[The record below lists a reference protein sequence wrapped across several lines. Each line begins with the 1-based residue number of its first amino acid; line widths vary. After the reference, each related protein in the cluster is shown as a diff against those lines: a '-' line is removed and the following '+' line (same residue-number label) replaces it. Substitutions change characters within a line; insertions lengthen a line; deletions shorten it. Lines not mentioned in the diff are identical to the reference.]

1 MSGFSGINQFGSLTT
16 QSGQR
21 LTFKDFDKDGDG
33 KITQEEYDTVMNE
46 MKLDSVELSS
56 VDKNSDKEISEDE
69 FAQWEQKIQMQDKVN
84 ALAGTINKDF
94 AGKSEYISQVTA
106 ELKDCIGE
114 FANDYQGDISKMAQ
128 HFTESNYLQAQYQY
142 IKTKILR
149 NTPDTIK
156 SNVLDEIYT
165 DLTAPTVDSREESGE
180 SMPADTAKRI
190 AKELEAEAD
199 KFIKA
204 YKGENLQTDLKAH
217 LEEYM
222 NKSDAEKLKDAADAF
237 NTGAN
242 SFGAMIDNGADLKQL
257 KEYAKEFLLAA
268 LDKGVTVKL
277 GGTTIKTEAAI
288 TTALK
293 KFSDGDEL
301 KAAME
306 EVIAGLNTET
316 LKNTLI
322 KEEEIKAQEAADKAF
337 TDIKGD
343 AYKVDP
349 SLIDYSSID
358 GYFNN
363 GEIYERGKGWGGS
376 RDKAYA
382 KGQEVLNNSNLK
394 SQMKAQIESMLEA
407 KGIPFEKIE
416 TVFENIYNQSV
427 ADTLNAEGMITGRGA
442 RGLSKKGKAYINI
455 KNMVDSFV
463 NTFNTN
469 IAKAIDEMN
478 ASDKDMDTIDLDYTQ
493 AGKDENGNP
502 ITQDG
507 VDISTLYASGKT
519 LTTKKKGEDYYVS
532 LAEKM
537 IDNMKSQLLK
547 KAKAMCDANG
557 VTFDNKVFDTM
568 FNNAKSIAIN
578 KGVTGVNA
586 EGASVSF
593 GGIAAGTG
601 AGVAGGVAHAA
612 ITVAAAKAGGLA
624 GSFGGPAGIA
634 IGAGIGAI
642 VGGIASL
649 FGSGN
654 HSSCTLDTKTL
665 LDTLTNEF
673 KTNYTAWVEAEA
685 AEAKNKK

>member
-56 VDKNSDKEISEDE
+56 VDKNGDKEISEDE
-69 FAQWEQKIQMQDKVN
+69 FAQWEQKTQMQTAVN
-84 ALAGTINKDF
+84 DMTGTISKDF
-94 AGKSEYISQVTA
+94 AGKTQYLAEVTTALKEYI
-106 ELKDCIGE
+106 EE
-114 FANDYQGDISKMAQ
+114 FAASYTGDISGMAEA
-128 HFTESNYLQAQYQY
+128 FKAALPAKYEEIKSNAVS
-142 IKTKILR
+142 
-149 NTPDTIK
+149 NDPDTVK

-204 YKGENLQTDLKAH
+204 YKGDNLQTDLKAH

-306 EVIAGLNTET
+306 EVIAELNTET

-343 AYKVDP
+343 AYKVDA

-382 KGQEVLNNSNLK
+382 KGQEVLNYSNLK

>member
-56 VDKNSDKEISEDE
+56 VDKNGDKEISEDE
-69 FAQWEQKIQMQDKVN
+69 FTQWEQKTQMQTAVN
-84 ALAGTINKDF
+84 DMAGTISKDF
-94 AGKSEYISQVTA
+94 AGKTQYLAEVTTALKEYI
-106 ELKDCIGE
+106 EE
-114 FANDYQGDISKMAQ
+114 FAASYTGDISGMAEA
-128 HFTESNYLQAQYQY
+128 FKAALPAKYEEIKSNAVS
-142 IKTKILR
+142 
-149 NTPDTIK
+149 NDPDTVK

-204 YKGENLQTDLKAH
+204 YKGDNLQTDLKAH

>member
-56 VDKNSDKEISEDE
+56 VDKNGDKEISEDE
-69 FAQWEQKIQMQDKVN
+69 FAQWEQKTQMQTAVN
-84 ALAGTINKDF
+84 DMAGTISKDF
-94 AGKSEYISQVTA
+94 AGKTQYLAEVTTALKEYI
-106 ELKDCIGE
+106 EE
-114 FANDYQGDISKMAQ
+114 FAASYTGDISGMAEA
-128 HFTESNYLQAQYQY
+128 FKAALPAKYEEIKSNAVS
-142 IKTKILR
+142 
-149 NTPDTIK
+149 NDPDTVK

-165 DLTAPTVDSREESGE
+165 DLTATKGEGRTEAGE
-180 SMPADTAKRI
+180 SMPAATAKRI

-204 YKGENLQTDLKAH
+204 YKGDNLQTDLKAH

-322 KEEEIKAQEAADKAF
+322 KEEEIKVQEAADKAF

-343 AYKVDP
+343 AYKVDA
-349 SLIDYSSID
+349 SLIDYSGIS
-358 GYFNN
+358 GYYENTQ
-363 GEIYERGKGWGGS
+363 IHERGKGWGGS

-382 KGQEVLNNSNLK
+382 KGEELLTNESLK
-394 SQMKAQIESMLEA
+394 SQMKAQLQSMLEE
-407 KGIPFEKIE
+407 KGISFDKIANI
-416 TVFENIYNQSV
+416 FENVYTQSV

-673 KTNYTAWVEAEA
+673 KTNYTAWVETEA

>member
-56 VDKNSDKEISEDE
+56 VDKNADKEISEDE
-69 FAQWEQKIQMQDKVN
+69 FAQWEQKTQMQTAVN
-84 ALAGTINKDF
+84 DMAGTISKDF
-94 AGKSEYISQVTA
+94 AGKTQYLAEVTTALKEYI
-106 ELKDCIGE
+106 EE
-114 FANDYQGDISKMAQ
+114 FAASYTGDISGMAEA
-128 HFTESNYLQAQYQY
+128 FKAALPAKYAEIKSNAVS
-142 IKTKILR
+142 
-149 NTPDTIK
+149 NDPDTVK

-165 DLTAPTVDSREESGE
+165 DLTATKGEGRTEAGE
-180 SMPADTAKRI
+180 SMPAATAKRI

-204 YKGENLQTDLKAH
+204 YKGDNLQTDLKAH

>member
-56 VDKNSDKEISEDE
+56 VDKNGDKEISEDE
-69 FAQWEQKIQMQDKVN
+69 FTQWEQKTQMQTAVN
-84 ALAGTINKDF
+84 DMAGTISKDF
-94 AGKSEYISQVTA
+94 AGKTQYLAEVTTALKEYI
-106 ELKDCIGE
+106 EE
-114 FANDYQGDISKMAQ
+114 FAASYTGDISGMAEA
-128 HFTESNYLQAQYQY
+128 FKAALPAKYEEIKSNAVS
-142 IKTKILR
+142 
-149 NTPDTIK
+149 NDPDTVK

-165 DLTAPTVDSREESGE
+165 DLTATKGEGRTEAGE
-180 SMPADTAKRI
+180 SMPAATAKRI

-199 KFIKA
+199 KFIKG
-204 YKGENLQTDLKAH
+204 YNGENLQTDLKAH

-685 AEAKNKK
+685 ADAKNKK

>member
-56 VDKNSDKEISEDE
+56 VDKNGDKEISEDE
-69 FAQWEQKIQMQDKVN
+69 FAQWEQKTQMQTAVN
-84 ALAGTINKDF
+84 DMAGTISKDF
-94 AGKSEYISQVTA
+94 AGKTQYLAEVTTALKEYI
-106 ELKDCIGE
+106 EE
-114 FANDYQGDISKMAQ
+114 FAASYTGDISGMAEA
-128 HFTESNYLQAQYQY
+128 FKAALPAKYEEIKSNAVS
-142 IKTKILR
+142 
-149 NTPDTIK
+149 NDPDTVK

-204 YKGENLQTDLKAH
+204 YKGDNLQTDLKAH

-343 AYKVDP
+343 AYKVDA

-382 KGQEVLNNSNLK
+382 KGQEVLNYSNLK

-442 RGLSKKGKAYINI
+442 RGFSSKGHAYLNT
-455 KNMVDSFV
+455 KDCVDAFI

-478 ASDKDMDTIDLDYTQ
+478 GSNKDMDLWDIDYTQ
-493 AGKDENGNP
+493 AVTDENGN
-502 ITQDG
+502 IDQKMLDAIQDG
-507 VDISTLYASGKT
+507 DTVTRIGRKE
-519 LTTKKKGEDYYVS
+519 ED
-532 LAEKM
+532 AEKM
-537 IDNMKSQLLK
+537 IDRLQSTMLM

-557 VTFDNKVFDTM
+557 VEFDLTVFNTM
-568 FNNAKSIAIN
+568 FNNAKSSA
-578 KGVTGVNA
+578 
-586 EGASVSF
+586 
-593 GGIAAGTG
+593 
-601 AGVAGGVAHAA
+601 VAGSIETKKALFLS
-612 ITVAAAKAGGLA
+612 ITTINPQNL
-624 GSFGGPAGIA
+624 I
-634 IGAGIGAI
+634 
-642 VGGIASL
+642 
-649 FGSGN
+649 
-654 HSSCTLDTKTL
+654 KTF
-665 LDTLTNEF
+665 TTNF
-673 KTNYTAWVEAEA
+673 KDSYTVWVNAEA

>member
-56 VDKNSDKEISEDE
+56 VDKNGDKEISEDE
-69 FAQWEQKIQMQDKVN
+69 FAQWEQKTQMQTAVN
-84 ALAGTINKDF
+84 DMAGTISKDF
-94 AGKSEYISQVTA
+94 AGKTQYLAEVTTALKEYI
-106 ELKDCIGE
+106 EE
-114 FANDYQGDISKMAQ
+114 FAASYTGDISGMAEA
-128 HFTESNYLQAQYQY
+128 FKAALPAKYEEIKSNAVS
-142 IKTKILR
+142 
-149 NTPDTIK
+149 NDPDTVK

-180 SMPADTAKRI
+180 SMPAATAKRI

-204 YKGENLQTDLKAH
+204 YKGDNLQTDLKAH

-442 RGLSKKGKAYINI
+442 RGFSSKGHAYLNT
-455 KNMVDSFV
+455 KDCVDAFI

-478 ASDKDMDTIDLDYTQ
+478 GSNKDMDLWDIDYTQ
-493 AGKDENGNP
+493 AVTDENGN
-502 ITQDG
+502 IDQKMLDAIQDG
-507 VDISTLYASGKT
+507 DTVTRIGRKE
-519 LTTKKKGEDYYVS
+519 ED
-532 LAEKM
+532 AEKM
-537 IDNMKSQLLK
+537 IDRLQSTMLM

-557 VTFDNKVFDTM
+557 VEFDLTVFNTM
-568 FNNAKSIAIN
+568 FNNAKSSA
-578 KGVTGVNA
+578 
-586 EGASVSF
+586 
-593 GGIAAGTG
+593 
-601 AGVAGGVAHAA
+601 VAGSIETKKALFLS
-612 ITVAAAKAGGLA
+612 ITTINPQNL
-624 GSFGGPAGIA
+624 I
-634 IGAGIGAI
+634 
-642 VGGIASL
+642 
-649 FGSGN
+649 
-654 HSSCTLDTKTL
+654 KTF
-665 LDTLTNEF
+665 TTNF
-673 KTNYTAWVEAEA
+673 KDSYTVWVNAEA

>member
-56 VDKNSDKEISEDE
+56 VDKNGDKEISEDE
-69 FAQWEQKIQMQDKVN
+69 FAQWEQKTQMQTAVN
-84 ALAGTINKDF
+84 DMAGTISKDF
-94 AGKSEYISQVTA
+94 AGKTQYLAEVTTALKEYI
-106 ELKDCIGE
+106 EE
-114 FANDYQGDISKMAQ
+114 FAASYTGDISGMAEA
-128 HFTESNYLQAQYQY
+128 FKAALPAKYEEIKSNAVS
-142 IKTKILR
+142 
-149 NTPDTIK
+149 NDPDTVK

-180 SMPADTAKRI
+180 SMPAATAKRI

-199 KFIKA
+199 KFIKG
-204 YKGENLQTDLKAH
+204 YNGENLQTDLKAH

-222 NKSDAEKLKDAADAF
+222 NKSDAEKLKDAVDAF

-343 AYKVDP
+343 AYKVDA
-349 SLIDYSSID
+349 SLIDYSGIS
-358 GYFNN
+358 GYYENTQ
-363 GEIYERGKGWGGS
+363 IHERGKGWGGS

-442 RGLSKKGKAYINI
+442 RGFSSKGHAYLNT
-455 KNMVDSFV
+455 KDCVDAFI

-478 ASDKDMDTIDLDYTQ
+478 GSNKDMDLWDIDYTQ
-493 AGKDENGNP
+493 AVTDENGN
-502 ITQDG
+502 IDQKMLDAIQDG
-507 VDISTLYASGKT
+507 DTVTRIGRKE
-519 LTTKKKGEDYYVS
+519 ED
-532 LAEKM
+532 AEKM
-537 IDNMKSQLLK
+537 IDRLQSTMLM

-557 VTFDNKVFDTM
+557 VEFDLTVFNTM
-568 FNNAKSIAIN
+568 FNNAKSSAVASSIETKKALFLSITTIN
-578 KGVTGVNA
+578 PQNLIKTFTTNFKDSYTVWVN
-586 EGASVSF
+586 
-593 GGIAAGTG
+593 
-601 AGVAGGVAHAA
+601 
-612 ITVAAAKAGGLA
+612 
-624 GSFGGPAGIA
+624 
-634 IGAGIGAI
+634 
-642 VGGIASL
+642 
-649 FGSGN
+649 
-654 HSSCTLDTKTL
+654 
-665 LDTLTNEF
+665 
-673 KTNYTAWVEAEA
+673 AEA

>member
-56 VDKNSDKEISEDE
+56 VDKNGDKEISEDE
-69 FAQWEQKIQMQDKVN
+69 FAQWEQKTQMQTAVN
-84 ALAGTINKDF
+84 DMAGTISKDF
-94 AGKSEYISQVTA
+94 AGKTQYLAEVTTALKEYI
-106 ELKDCIGE
+106 EE
-114 FANDYQGDISKMAQ
+114 FAASYTGDISGMAEA
-128 HFTESNYLQAQYQY
+128 FKAALPAKYEEIKSNAVS
-142 IKTKILR
+142 
-149 NTPDTIK
+149 NDPDTVK

-165 DLTAPTVDSREESGE
+165 DLTATKGEGRTEAGE
-180 SMPADTAKRI
+180 SMPAATAKRI

-204 YKGENLQTDLKAH
+204 YKGDNLQTDLKAH

-322 KEEEIKAQEAADKAF
+322 KEEEIKVQEAADKAF

-343 AYKVDP
+343 AYKVDA
-349 SLIDYSSID
+349 SLIDYSGIS
-358 GYFNN
+358 GYYENTQ
-363 GEIYERGKGWGGS
+363 IHERGKGWGGS

-382 KGQEVLNNSNLK
+382 KGEELLTNESLK
-394 SQMKAQIESMLEA
+394 SQMKAQLQSMLEE
-407 KGIPFEKIE
+407 KGISFDKIANI
-416 TVFENIYNQSV
+416 FENVYTQSV

-442 RGLSKKGKAYINI
+442 RGFSSKGHAYLNT
-455 KNMVDSFV
+455 KDCVDAFI

-478 ASDKDMDTIDLDYTQ
+478 GSNKDMDLWDIDYTQ
-493 AGKDENGNP
+493 AVTDENGN
-502 ITQDG
+502 IDQKMLDAIQDG
-507 VDISTLYASGKT
+507 DTVTRIGRKE
-519 LTTKKKGEDYYVS
+519 ED
-532 LAEKM
+532 AEKM
-537 IDNMKSQLLK
+537 IDRLQSTMLM

-557 VTFDNKVFDTM
+557 VEFDLTVFNTM
-568 FNNAKSIAIN
+568 FNNAKSSA
-578 KGVTGVNA
+578 
-586 EGASVSF
+586 
-593 GGIAAGTG
+593 
-601 AGVAGGVAHAA
+601 VAGSIETKKALFLS
-612 ITVAAAKAGGLA
+612 ITTINPQNL
-624 GSFGGPAGIA
+624 I
-634 IGAGIGAI
+634 
-642 VGGIASL
+642 
-649 FGSGN
+649 
-654 HSSCTLDTKTL
+654 KTF
-665 LDTLTNEF
+665 TTNF
-673 KTNYTAWVEAEA
+673 KDSYTVWVNAEA

>member
-56 VDKNSDKEISEDE
+56 VDKNGDKEISEDE
-69 FAQWEQKIQMQDKVN
+69 FAQWEQKTQMQTAVN
-84 ALAGTINKDF
+84 DMAGTISKDF
-94 AGKSEYISQVTA
+94 AGKTQYLAEVTTALKEYI
-106 ELKDCIGE
+106 EE
-114 FANDYQGDISKMAQ
+114 FAASYTGDISGMAEA
-128 HFTESNYLQAQYQY
+128 FKAALPAKYEEIKSNAVS
-142 IKTKILR
+142 
-149 NTPDTIK
+149 NDPDTVK

-165 DLTAPTVDSREESGE
+165 DLTATKGEGRTEAGE
-180 SMPADTAKRI
+180 SMPAATAKRI

-199 KFIKA
+199 KFIKG
-204 YKGENLQTDLKAH
+204 YNGENLQTDLKAH

-343 AYKVDP
+343 AYKVDA

-427 ADTLNAEGMITGRGA
+427 ADTLNAKGMITGRGA

-673 KTNYTAWVEAEA
+673 KTNYTAWVETEA

>member
-56 VDKNSDKEISEDE
+56 VDKNGDKEISEDE
-69 FAQWEQKIQMQDKVN
+69 FAQWEQKTQMQTAVN
-84 ALAGTINKDF
+84 DMAGTISKDF
-94 AGKSEYISQVTA
+94 AGKTQYLAEVTTALKEYI
-106 ELKDCIGE
+106 EE
-114 FANDYQGDISKMAQ
+114 FAASYTGDISGMAEA
-128 HFTESNYLQAQYQY
+128 FKAALPAKYEEIKSNAVS
-142 IKTKILR
+142 
-149 NTPDTIK
+149 NDPDTVK

-204 YKGENLQTDLKAH
+204 YKGDNLQTDLKAH

-277 GGTTIKTEAAI
+277 GGTAIKTEAAI

-343 AYKVDP
+343 AYKVDA
-349 SLIDYSSID
+349 SLIDYSGIS
-358 GYFNN
+358 GYYENTQ
-363 GEIYERGKGWGGS
+363 IHERGKGWGGS
-376 RDKAYA
+376 RNKAYA
-382 KGQEVLNNSNLK
+382 KGEELLNNESLK
-394 SQMKAQIESMLEA
+394 SQMKAQLQSMLEE
-407 KGIPFEKIE
+407 KGISFNKIANI
-416 TVFENIYNQSV
+416 FENVYTQSV

-442 RGLSKKGKAYINI
+442 RGLSSKGHAYLNT
-455 KNMVDSFV
+455 KDCVDAFI

-469 IAKAIDEMN
+469 IVKTIDEMN
-478 ASDKDMDTIDLDYTQ
+478 GSNKDMDLWDIDYTQ
-493 AGKDENGNP
+493 AVTDENGNVDQEMLNA
-502 ITQDG
+502 IQDG
-507 VDISTLYASGKT
+507 DTVTKIGRKDSGK
-519 LTTKKKGEDYYVS
+519 EA
-532 LAEKM
+532 AEKM
-537 IDNMKSQLLK
+537 IYRLHSTMLM

-557 VTFDNKVFDTM
+557 VEFDLTVFNTM
-568 FNNAKSIAIN
+568 FNNAKSSAVAGSIETKNVFISYMQLVPETTIN
-578 KGVTGVNA
+578 PQDLIKTFTTNFKDSYTVWVNA
-586 EGASVSF
+586 E
-593 GGIAAGTG
+593 AA
-601 AGVAGGVAHAA
+601 
-612 ITVAAAKAGGLA
+612 
-624 GSFGGPAGIA
+624 
-634 IGAGIGAI
+634 
-642 VGGIASL
+642 
-649 FGSGN
+649 
-654 HSSCTLDTKTL
+654 D
-665 LDTLTNEF
+665 
-673 KTNYTAWVEAEA
+673 
-685 AEAKNKK
+685 AKNKK

>member
-56 VDKNSDKEISEDE
+56 VDKNGDKEISEDE
-69 FAQWEQKIQMQDKVN
+69 FAQWEQKTQMQTAVN
-84 ALAGTINKDF
+84 DMAGTISKDF
-94 AGKSEYISQVTA
+94 AGKTQYLAEVTTALKEYI
-106 ELKDCIGE
+106 EE
-114 FANDYQGDISKMAQ
+114 FAASYTGDISGMAEA
-128 HFTESNYLQAQYQY
+128 FKAALPAKYEEIKSNAVS
-142 IKTKILR
+142 
-149 NTPDTIK
+149 NDPDTVK

-180 SMPADTAKRI
+180 SMPAATAKRI

-199 KFIKA
+199 KFIKG
-204 YKGENLQTDLKAH
+204 YNGENLQTDLKAH

-222 NKSDAEKLKDAADAF
+222 NKSDAEKLKDAVDAF

-343 AYKVDP
+343 AYKVDA
-349 SLIDYSSID
+349 SLIDYSGIS
-358 GYFNN
+358 GYYENTQ
-363 GEIYERGKGWGGS
+363 IHERGKGWGGS

-478 ASDKDMDTIDLDYTQ
+478 GSNKDMDLWDIDYTQ
-493 AGKDENGNP
+493 AVTDENGN
-502 ITQDG
+502 IDQKMLDAIQDG
-507 VDISTLYASGKT
+507 DTVTRIGRKE
-519 LTTKKKGEDYYVS
+519 ED
-532 LAEKM
+532 AEKM
-537 IDNMKSQLLK
+537 IDRLQSTMLM

-557 VTFDNKVFDTM
+557 VEFDLTVFNTM
-568 FNNAKSIAIN
+568 FNNAKSSAVASSIETKKALFLSITTIN
-578 KGVTGVNA
+578 PQNLIKTFTTNFKDSYTVWVN
-586 EGASVSF
+586 
-593 GGIAAGTG
+593 
-601 AGVAGGVAHAA
+601 
-612 ITVAAAKAGGLA
+612 
-624 GSFGGPAGIA
+624 
-634 IGAGIGAI
+634 
-642 VGGIASL
+642 
-649 FGSGN
+649 
-654 HSSCTLDTKTL
+654 
-665 LDTLTNEF
+665 
-673 KTNYTAWVEAEA
+673 AEA

>member
-56 VDKNSDKEISEDE
+56 VDKNGDKEISEDE
-69 FAQWEQKIQMQDKVN
+69 FAQWEQKTQMQTAVN
-84 ALAGTINKDF
+84 DMAGTISKDF
-94 AGKSEYISQVTA
+94 AGKTQYLAEVTTALKEYI
-106 ELKDCIGE
+106 EE
-114 FANDYQGDISKMAQ
+114 FAASYTGDISGMAEA
-128 HFTESNYLQAQYQY
+128 FKAALPAKYEEIKSNAVS
-142 IKTKILR
+142 
-149 NTPDTIK
+149 NDPDTVK

-165 DLTAPTVDSREESGE
+165 DLTATKGEGRTEAGE
-180 SMPADTAKRI
+180 SMPAATAKRI

-199 KFIKA
+199 KFIKG
-204 YKGENLQTDLKAH
+204 YNGENLQTDLKAH

-306 EVIAGLNTET
+306 EVIAELNTET

-343 AYKVDP
+343 AYKVDA

-382 KGQEVLNNSNLK
+382 KGQEVLSSDTLK
-394 SQMKAQIESMLEA
+394 NQMKAQITSMLEA
-407 KGIPFEKIE
+407 KGISFDKIANI
-416 TVFENIYNQSV
+416 FENIYNQSIS
-427 ADTLNAEGMITGRGA
+427 DTLNADGMITGRGA

-469 IAKAIDEMN
+469 IAKAINEMN
-478 ASDKDMDTIDLDYTQ
+478 ASDKDMDLWDIDYTQ
-493 AGKDENGNP
+493 TVTDDDGNVDQELLEAM
-502 ITQDG
+502 QDG
-507 VDISTLYASGKT
+507 SSISGEYAFVYELK
-519 LTTKKKGEDYYVS
+519 
-532 LAEKM
+532 AEKM
-537 IDNMKSQLLK
+537 IDKLQSTMLM

-557 VTFDNKVFDTM
+557 IEFDLTVFNTM
-568 FNNAKSIAIN
+568 FNNAKSSA
-578 KGVTGVNA
+578 V
-586 EGASVSF
+586 ASSIETKDV
-593 GGIAAGTG
+593 
-601 AGVAGGVAHAA
+601 
-612 ITVAAAKAGGLA
+612 
-624 GSFGGPAGIA
+624 A
-634 IGAGIGAI
+634 IGFQMFTEATINPQNL
-642 VGGIASL
+642 V
-649 FGSGN
+649 
-654 HSSCTLDTKTL
+654 KTFM
-665 LDTLTNEF
+665 TNF
-673 KTNYTAWVEAEA
+673 KDSYTAWVNAET
-685 AEAKNKK
+685 K

>member
-56 VDKNSDKEISEDE
+56 VDKNGDKEISEDE
-69 FAQWEQKIQMQDKVN
+69 FAQWEQKTQMQTAVN
-84 ALAGTINKDF
+84 DMAGAISKDF
-94 AGKSEYISQVTA
+94 AGKTQYLAEVTTALKEYI
-106 ELKDCIGE
+106 EE
-114 FANDYQGDISKMAQ
+114 FAASYTGDISGMAEA
-128 HFTESNYLQAQYQY
+128 FKAALPAKYEEIKSNAVS
-142 IKTKILR
+142 
-149 NTPDTIK
+149 NDPDTVK

-165 DLTAPTVDSREESGE
+165 DLTATKGEGRTEAGE
-180 SMPADTAKRI
+180 SMPAATAKRI

-199 KFIKA
+199 KFIKG
-204 YKGENLQTDLKAH
+204 YNGENLQTDLKAH

>member
-56 VDKNSDKEISEDE
+56 VDKNGDKEISEDE
-69 FAQWEQKIQMQDKVN
+69 FAQWEQKTQMQTAVN
-84 ALAGTINKDF
+84 DMAGTISKDF
-94 AGKSEYISQVTA
+94 AGKTQYLAEVTTALKEYI
-106 ELKDCIGE
+106 EE
-114 FANDYQGDISKMAQ
+114 FAASYTGDISGMAEA
-128 HFTESNYLQAQYQY
+128 FKAALPAKYEEIKSNAVS
-142 IKTKILR
+142 
-149 NTPDTIK
+149 NDPDTVK

-199 KFIKA
+199 KFIKG
-204 YKGENLQTDLKAH
+204 YNGENLQTDLKAH

-427 ADTLNAEGMITGRGA
+427 QDTLNAEGMITGRGA

-469 IAKAIDEMN
+469 IAKAINEMN

>member
-56 VDKNSDKEISEDE
+56 VDKNGDKEISEDE
-69 FAQWEQKIQMQDKVN
+69 FAQWEQKTQMQTTVN
-84 ALAGTINKDF
+84 DMAGTISKDF
-94 AGKSEYISQVTA
+94 AGKTQYLAEVTTALKEYI
-106 ELKDCIGE
+106 EE
-114 FANDYQGDISKMAQ
+114 FAASYTGDISGMAET
-128 HFTESNYLQAQYQY
+128 FKAALPAKYEEIKSNAVS
-142 IKTKILR
+142 
-149 NTPDTIK
+149 NDPDTVK

-165 DLTAPTVDSREESGE
+165 DLTATKGEGRTEAGE
-180 SMPADTAKRI
+180 SMPAATAKRI

-199 KFIKA
+199 KFIKG
-204 YKGENLQTDLKAH
+204 YNGENLQTDLKAH

-343 AYKVDP
+343 AYKVDA

-427 ADTLNAEGMITGRGA
+427 QDTLNAEGMITGRGA

>member
-56 VDKNSDKEISEDE
+56 VDKNGDKEISEDE
-69 FAQWEQKIQMQDKVN
+69 FAQWEQKTQMQTAVN
-84 ALAGTINKDF
+84 DMAGAISKDF
-94 AGKSEYISQVTA
+94 AGKTQYLAEVTTALKEYI
-106 ELKDCIGE
+106 EE
-114 FANDYQGDISKMAQ
+114 FAASYTGDISGMAEA
-128 HFTESNYLQAQYQY
+128 FKAALPAKYEEIKSNAVS
-142 IKTKILR
+142 
-149 NTPDTIK
+149 NDPDTVK

-204 YKGENLQTDLKAH
+204 YKGDNLQTDLKAH

-427 ADTLNAEGMITGRGA
+427 QDTLNAEGMITGRGA

>member
-56 VDKNSDKEISEDE
+56 VDKNGDKEISEDE
-69 FAQWEQKIQMQDKVN
+69 FAQWEQKTQMQTAVN
-84 ALAGTINKDF
+84 DMAGTISKDF
-94 AGKSEYISQVTA
+94 AGKTQYLAEVTTALKEYI
-106 ELKDCIGE
+106 EE
-114 FANDYQGDISKMAQ
+114 FAASYTGDISGMAEA
-128 HFTESNYLQAQYQY
+128 FKAALPAKYEEIKSNAVS
-142 IKTKILR
+142 
-149 NTPDTIK
+149 NDPDTVK

-204 YKGENLQTDLKAH
+204 YKGDNLQTDLKAH

-427 ADTLNAEGMITGRGA
+427 QDTLNAEGMITGRGA

-624 GSFGGPAGIA
+624 GSFGGPVGIA

>member
-33 KITQEEYDTVMNE
+33 TITQDEYDTVMKE
-46 MKLDSVELSS
+46 MKLDAVELSG
-56 VDKNSDKEISEDE
+56 VDKNGDKVVSEDE
-69 FAQWEQKIQMQDKVN
+69 FAEWEQKTEMQAAVN
-84 ALAGTINKDF
+84 NMAGTISKDF
-94 AGKSEYISQVTA
+94 SGKTSSLSEVSTA
-106 ELKDCIGE
+106 LKEYFEE
-114 FANDYQGDISKMAQ
+114 FAASYTGEVSGMAEAFKTALPAKYEEIKSSILSKDP
-128 HFTESNYLQAQYQY
+128 N
-142 IKTKILR
+142 
-149 NTPDTIK
+149 TIK

-165 DLTAPTVDSREESGE
+165 DLTEPKGDGRAEVEA
-180 SMPADTAKRI
+180 MPAATAKRI

-199 KFIKA
+199 KFIKG
-204 YKGENLQTDLKAH
+204 YNGENLQTDLKAH

-277 GGTTIKTEAAI
+277 GGATIKTEAAI

-306 EVIAGLNTET
+306 EVIAELNTET

-343 AYKVDP
+343 AYTVDP
-349 SLIDYSSID
+349 SLIDYSGIS
-358 GYFNN
+358 GYYENTQ
-363 GEIYERGKGWGGS
+363 IHERGKGWGGS

-382 KGQEVLNNSNLK
+382 KGEELLTNESLK
-394 SQMKAQIESMLEA
+394 SQMKAQLQSMLEE
-407 KGIPFEKIE
+407 KGISFDKIANI
-416 TVFENIYNQSV
+416 FENVYTQSV

-442 RGLSKKGKAYINI
+442 RGFSSKGHAYLNT
-455 KNMVDSFV
+455 KDCVDAFI

-478 ASDKDMDTIDLDYTQ
+478 ASDKDMDLWDIDYTQ
-493 AGKDENGNP
+493 TVTDDDGNVDQELLEAM
-502 ITQDG
+502 QDG
-507 VDISTLYASGKT
+507 SSISGEYAFVYELK
-519 LTTKKKGEDYYVS
+519 
-532 LAEKM
+532 AEKM
-537 IDNMKSQLLK
+537 IDKLQSTMLI

-557 VTFDNKVFDTM
+557 VKFDLTVFNTM
-568 FNNAKSIAIN
+568 FNNAKSSA
-578 KGVTGVNA
+578 
-586 EGASVSF
+586 
-593 GGIAAGTG
+593 
-601 AGVAGGVAHAA
+601 VAGSIETKKALFLS
-612 ITVAAAKAGGLA
+612 ITTINPQNL
-624 GSFGGPAGIA
+624 I
-634 IGAGIGAI
+634 
-642 VGGIASL
+642 
-649 FGSGN
+649 
-654 HSSCTLDTKTL
+654 KTF
-665 LDTLTNEF
+665 TTNF
-673 KTNYTAWVEAEA
+673 KDSYTAWVNAEA
-685 AEAKNKK
+685 ADAKNKK

>member
-56 VDKNSDKEISEDE
+56 VDKNGDKEISEDE
-69 FAQWEQKIQMQDKVN
+69 FAQWEQKTQMQTAVN
-84 ALAGTINKDF
+84 DMAGTISKDF
-94 AGKSEYISQVTA
+94 AGKTQYLAEVTTALKEYI
-106 ELKDCIGE
+106 EE
-114 FANDYQGDISKMAQ
+114 FAASYTGDISGMAEA
-128 HFTESNYLQAQYQY
+128 FKAALPAKYEEIKSNAVS
-142 IKTKILR
+142 
-149 NTPDTIK
+149 NDPDTVK

-204 YKGENLQTDLKAH
+204 YKGDNLQTDLKAH

-343 AYKVDP
+343 AYKVDA

-382 KGQEVLNNSNLK
+382 KGQEVLNYSNLK

-478 ASDKDMDTIDLDYTQ
+478 GSNKDMDLWDIDYTQ
-493 AGKDENGNP
+493 TVTDDDGNVDQELLEAM
-502 ITQDG
+502 QDG
-507 VDISTLYASGKT
+507 SSISGEYAFVYELK
-519 LTTKKKGEDYYVS
+519 
-532 LAEKM
+532 AEKM
-537 IDNMKSQLLK
+537 IDKLQSTMLM

-557 VTFDNKVFDTM
+557 IEFDLTVFNTM
-568 FNNAKSIAIN
+568 FNNAKSSA
-578 KGVTGVNA
+578 V
-586 EGASVSF
+586 ASSIETKDV
-593 GGIAAGTG
+593 
-601 AGVAGGVAHAA
+601 
-612 ITVAAAKAGGLA
+612 
-624 GSFGGPAGIA
+624 A
-634 IGAGIGAI
+634 IGFQMFTEATINPQNL
-642 VGGIASL
+642 V
-649 FGSGN
+649 
-654 HSSCTLDTKTL
+654 KTFM
-665 LDTLTNEF
+665 TNF
-673 KTNYTAWVEAEA
+673 KDSYTAWVNAET
-685 AEAKNKK
+685 K

>member
-56 VDKNSDKEISEDE
+56 VDKNGDKEISEDE
-69 FAQWEQKIQMQDKVN
+69 FAQWEQKTQMQTAVN
-84 ALAGTINKDF
+84 DMAGTISKDF
-94 AGKSEYISQVTA
+94 AGKTQYLAEVTTALKEYI
-106 ELKDCIGE
+106 EE
-114 FANDYQGDISKMAQ
+114 FAASYTGDISGMAEA
-128 HFTESNYLQAQYQY
+128 FKAALPAKYEEIKSNAVS
-142 IKTKILR
+142 
-149 NTPDTIK
+149 NDPDTVK

-165 DLTAPTVDSREESGE
+165 DLTATKGEGRTEAGE
-180 SMPADTAKRI
+180 SMPAATAKRI

-204 YKGENLQTDLKAH
+204 YKGDNLQTDLKAH

-343 AYKVDP
+343 AYKVDA
-349 SLIDYSSID
+349 SLIDYSGIS
-358 GYFNN
+358 GYYENTQ
-363 GEIYERGKGWGGS
+363 IHERGKGWGGS

-382 KGQEVLNNSNLK
+382 KGEELLTNESLK
-394 SQMKAQIESMLEA
+394 SQMKAQLQSMLEE
-407 KGIPFEKIE
+407 KGISFDKIANI
-416 TVFENIYNQSV
+416 FENVYTQSV

-442 RGLSKKGKAYINI
+442 RGFSSKGHAYLNT
-455 KNMVDSFV
+455 KDCVDAFI

-478 ASDKDMDTIDLDYTQ
+478 GSNKDMDLWDIDYTQ
-493 AGKDENGNP
+493 AVTDENGN
-502 ITQDG
+502 IDQKMLDAIQDG
-507 VDISTLYASGKT
+507 DTVTRIGRKE
-519 LTTKKKGEDYYVS
+519 ED
-532 LAEKM
+532 AEKM
-537 IDNMKSQLLK
+537 IDRLQSTMLM

-557 VTFDNKVFDTM
+557 VEFDLTVFNTM
-568 FNNAKSIAIN
+568 FNNAKSSA
-578 KGVTGVNA
+578 
-586 EGASVSF
+586 
-593 GGIAAGTG
+593 
-601 AGVAGGVAHAA
+601 VAGSIETKKALFLS
-612 ITVAAAKAGGLA
+612 ITTINPQNL
-624 GSFGGPAGIA
+624 I
-634 IGAGIGAI
+634 
-642 VGGIASL
+642 
-649 FGSGN
+649 
-654 HSSCTLDTKTL
+654 KTF
-665 LDTLTNEF
+665 TTNF
-673 KTNYTAWVEAEA
+673 KDSYTVWVNAEA

>member
-56 VDKNSDKEISEDE
+56 VDKNGDKEISEDE
-69 FAQWEQKIQMQDKVN
+69 FAQWEQKTQMQTAVN
-84 ALAGTINKDF
+84 DMAGTISKDF
-94 AGKSEYISQVTA
+94 AGKTQYLAEVTTALKEYI
-106 ELKDCIGE
+106 EE
-114 FANDYQGDISKMAQ
+114 FAASYTGDISGM
-128 HFTESNYLQAQYQY
+128 TEAFKAALPAKYEEIKSNAVS
-142 IKTKILR
+142 
-149 NTPDTIK
+149 NDPDTVK

-180 SMPADTAKRI
+180 SMPAATAKRI

-199 KFIKA
+199 KFIKG
-204 YKGENLQTDLKAH
+204 YNGENLQTDLKAH

-222 NKSDAEKLKDAADAF
+222 NKSDAEKLKDAAAKF
-237 NTGAN
+237 NASAA
-242 SFGAMIDNGADLKQL
+242 SFGAMIDNGADLTKL

-306 EVIAGLNTET
+306 EVIAELNTET

-343 AYKVDP
+343 AYKVDA

-427 ADTLNAEGMITGRGA
+427 QDTLNAEGMITGRGA

>member
-56 VDKNSDKEISEDE
+56 VDKNGDKEISEDE
-69 FAQWEQKIQMQDKVN
+69 FAQWEQKTQMQTAVN
-84 ALAGTINKDF
+84 DMAGTISKDF
-94 AGKSEYISQVTA
+94 AGKTQYLAEVTTALKEYI
-106 ELKDCIGE
+106 EE
-114 FANDYQGDISKMAQ
+114 FAASYTGDISGMAEA
-128 HFTESNYLQAQYQY
+128 FKAALPAKYEEIKSNAVS
-142 IKTKILR
+142 
-149 NTPDTIK
+149 NDPDTVK

-165 DLTAPTVDSREESGE
+165 DLTATKGEGRTEAGE
-180 SMPADTAKRI
+180 SMPAATAKRI

-199 KFIKA
+199 KFIKG
-204 YKGENLQTDLKAH
+204 YNGENLQTDLKAH

-537 IDNMKSQLLK
+537 IDNIKSQLLK

>member
-56 VDKNSDKEISEDE
+56 VDKNGDKEISEDE
-69 FAQWEQKIQMQDKVN
+69 FAQWEQKTQMQTAVN
-84 ALAGTINKDF
+84 DMAGTISKDF
-94 AGKSEYISQVTA
+94 AGKTQYLAEVTTALKEYI
-106 ELKDCIGE
+106 EE
-114 FANDYQGDISKMAQ
+114 FAASYTGDISGMAEA
-128 HFTESNYLQAQYQY
+128 FKAALPAKYEEIKSNAVS
-142 IKTKILR
+142 
-149 NTPDTIK
+149 NDPDTVK

-204 YKGENLQTDLKAH
+204 YKGDNLQTDLKAH

-277 GGTTIKTEAAI
+277 GGATIKTEAAI

-427 ADTLNAEGMITGRGA
+427 QDTLNAEGMITGRGA

>member
-56 VDKNSDKEISEDE
+56 VDKNGDKEISEDE
-69 FAQWEQKIQMQDKVN
+69 FAQWEQKTQMQTAVN
-84 ALAGTINKDF
+84 DMAGTISKDF
-94 AGKSEYISQVTA
+94 AGKTQYLAEVTTALKEYI
-106 ELKDCIGE
+106 EE
-114 FANDYQGDISKMAQ
+114 FAASYTGDISGMAEA
-128 HFTESNYLQAQYQY
+128 FKSALPAKYEEIKSNAESND
-142 IKTKILR
+142 
-149 NTPDTIK
+149 PDTVK

-180 SMPADTAKRI
+180 SMPAATAKRI

-199 KFIKA
+199 KFIKG
-204 YKGENLQTDLKAH
+204 YNGENLQTDLKAH

-222 NKSDAEKLKDAADAF
+222 NKSDAEKLKDAAAKF
-237 NTGAN
+237 NASAA

-343 AYKVDP
+343 AYKVDA
-349 SLIDYSSID
+349 SLIDYSGIS
-358 GYFNN
+358 GYYENTQ
-363 GEIYERGKGWGGS
+363 IHERGKGWGGS

-382 KGQEVLNNSNLK
+382 KGEELLTNESLK
-394 SQMKAQIESMLEA
+394 SQMKAQLQSMLEE
-407 KGIPFEKIE
+407 KGISFDKIANI
-416 TVFENIYNQSV
+416 FENVYTQSV

-442 RGLSKKGKAYINI
+442 RGFSSKGHAYLNT
-455 KNMVDSFV
+455 KDCVDAFI

-478 ASDKDMDTIDLDYTQ
+478 GSNKDMDLWDIDYTQ
-493 AGKDENGNP
+493 AVTDENGN
-502 ITQDG
+502 IDQKMLDAIQDG
-507 VDISTLYASGKT
+507 DTVTRIGRKE
-519 LTTKKKGEDYYVS
+519 ED
-532 LAEKM
+532 AEKM
-537 IDNMKSQLLK
+537 IDRLQSTMLM

-557 VTFDNKVFDTM
+557 VEFDLTVFNTM
-568 FNNAKSIAIN
+568 FNNAKSSA
-578 KGVTGVNA
+578 
-586 EGASVSF
+586 
-593 GGIAAGTG
+593 
-601 AGVAGGVAHAA
+601 VAGSIETKKALFLS
-612 ITVAAAKAGGLA
+612 ITTINPQNL
-624 GSFGGPAGIA
+624 I
-634 IGAGIGAI
+634 
-642 VGGIASL
+642 
-649 FGSGN
+649 
-654 HSSCTLDTKTL
+654 KTF
-665 LDTLTNEF
+665 TTNF
-673 KTNYTAWVEAEA
+673 KDSYTVWVNAEA

>member
-21 LTFKDFDKDGDG
+21 LPFKDFDKDGDG

-56 VDKNSDKEISEDE
+56 VDKNGDKEISEDE
-69 FAQWEQKIQMQDKVN
+69 FAQWEQKTQMQTAVN
-84 ALAGTINKDF
+84 DMAGTISKDF
-94 AGKSEYISQVTA
+94 AGKTQYLAEVTTALKEYI
-106 ELKDCIGE
+106 EE
-114 FANDYQGDISKMAQ
+114 FAASYTGDISGMAEA
-128 HFTESNYLQAQYQY
+128 FKAALPAKYEEIKSNAVS
-142 IKTKILR
+142 
-149 NTPDTIK
+149 NDPDTVK

-199 KFIKA
+199 KFIKG
-204 YKGENLQTDLKAH
+204 YNGENLQTDLKAH

>member
-56 VDKNSDKEISEDE
+56 VDKNGDKEISEDE
-69 FAQWEQKIQMQDKVN
+69 FAQWEQKTQMQTAVN
-84 ALAGTINKDF
+84 DMAGAISKDF
-94 AGKSEYISQVTA
+94 AGKTQYLAEVTTALKEYI
-106 ELKDCIGE
+106 EE
-114 FANDYQGDISKMAQ
+114 FAASYTGDISGMAEA
-128 HFTESNYLQAQYQY
+128 FKAALPAKYEEIKSNAVS
-142 IKTKILR
+142 
-149 NTPDTIK
+149 NDPDTVK

-204 YKGENLQTDLKAH
+204 YKGDNLQTDLKAH

-322 KEEEIKAQEAADKAF
+322 KEEKIKAQEAADKAF

-343 AYKVDP
+343 AYTVDP
-349 SLIDYSSID
+349 SLIDYSGIS
-358 GYFNN
+358 GYYENTQ
-363 GEIYERGKGWGGS
+363 IHERGKGWGGS

-382 KGQEVLNNSNLK
+382 KGEELLTNESLK
-394 SQMKAQIESMLEA
+394 SQMKAQLQSMLEE
-407 KGIPFEKIE
+407 KGISFDKIANI
-416 TVFENIYNQSV
+416 FENVYTQSV

-442 RGLSKKGKAYINI
+442 RGWSKKGHAYLNT
-455 KNMVDSFV
+455 KDCVDAFIT
-463 NTFNTN
+463 TFNTN

-478 ASDKDMDTIDLDYTQ
+478 ASDKDMDLWDIDYTQ
-493 AGKDENGNP
+493 TVTDDDGNVDQELLEAM
-502 ITQDG
+502 QDG
-507 VDISTLYASGKT
+507 SSISGEYAFVYELK
-519 LTTKKKGEDYYVS
+519 
-532 LAEKM
+532 AEKM
-537 IDNMKSQLLK
+537 IDKLQSTMLM

-557 VTFDNKVFDTM
+557 IEFDLTVFNTM
-568 FNNAKSIAIN
+568 FNNAKSSA
-578 KGVTGVNA
+578 V
-586 EGASVSF
+586 ASSIETKDV
-593 GGIAAGTG
+593 
-601 AGVAGGVAHAA
+601 
-612 ITVAAAKAGGLA
+612 
-624 GSFGGPAGIA
+624 A
-634 IGAGIGAI
+634 IGFQMFTEATINPQNL
-642 VGGIASL
+642 V
-649 FGSGN
+649 
-654 HSSCTLDTKTL
+654 KTFM
-665 LDTLTNEF
+665 TNF
-673 KTNYTAWVEAEA
+673 KDSYTAWVNAET
-685 AEAKNKK
+685 K

>member
-69 FAQWEQKIQMQDKVN
+69 FAQWEQKTQMQTAVN
-84 ALAGTINKDF
+84 DMAGTISKDF
-94 AGKSEYISQVTA
+94 AGKTQYLAEVTTALKEYI
-106 ELKDCIGE
+106 EE
-114 FANDYQGDISKMAQ
+114 FAASYTGDISGMAEA
-128 HFTESNYLQAQYQY
+128 FKAALPAKYEEIKSNAVS
-142 IKTKILR
+142 
-149 NTPDTIK
+149 NDPDTVK

-165 DLTAPTVDSREESGE
+165 DLTATKGEGRTEAGE
-180 SMPADTAKRI
+180 SMPAATAKRI

-199 KFIKA
+199 KFIKG
-204 YKGENLQTDLKAH
+204 YNGENLQTDLKAH

-343 AYKVDP
+343 AYKVDA

-427 ADTLNAEGMITGRGA
+427 ADTLNAKGMITGRGA

-478 ASDKDMDTIDLDYTQ
+478 GSNKDMDLWDIDYTQ
-493 AGKDENGNP
+493 TVTDDDGNVDQELLEAM
-502 ITQDG
+502 QDG
-507 VDISTLYASGKT
+507 SSISGEYAFVYELK
-519 LTTKKKGEDYYVS
+519 
-532 LAEKM
+532 AEKM
-537 IDNMKSQLLK
+537 IDKLQSTMLM

-557 VTFDNKVFDTM
+557 IEFDLTVFNTM
-568 FNNAKSIAIN
+568 FNNAKSSA
-578 KGVTGVNA
+578 V
-586 EGASVSF
+586 ASSIETKDV
-593 GGIAAGTG
+593 
-601 AGVAGGVAHAA
+601 
-612 ITVAAAKAGGLA
+612 
-624 GSFGGPAGIA
+624 A
-634 IGAGIGAI
+634 IGFQMFTEATINPQNL
-642 VGGIASL
+642 V
-649 FGSGN
+649 
-654 HSSCTLDTKTL
+654 KTFM
-665 LDTLTNEF
+665 TNF
-673 KTNYTAWVEAEA
+673 KDSYTAWVNAET
-685 AEAKNKK
+685 K

>member
-56 VDKNSDKEISEDE
+56 VDKNGDKEISEDE
-69 FAQWEQKIQMQDKVN
+69 FAQWEQKTQMQTAVN
-84 ALAGTINKDF
+84 DMAGTISKDF
-94 AGKSEYISQVTA
+94 AGKTQYLAEVTTALKEYI
-106 ELKDCIGE
+106 EE
-114 FANDYQGDISKMAQ
+114 FAASYTGDISGMAEA
-128 HFTESNYLQAQYQY
+128 FKAALPAKYEEIKSNAVS
-142 IKTKILR
+142 
-149 NTPDTIK
+149 NDPDTVK

-204 YKGENLQTDLKAH
+204 YKGDNLQTDLKAH

-685 AEAKNKK
+685 ADAKNKK

>member
-1 MSGFSGINQFGSLTT
+1 MGTKT
-16 QSGQR
+16 
-21 LTFKDFDKDGDG
+21 
-33 KITQEEYDTVMNE
+33 
-46 MKLDSVELSS
+46 
-56 VDKNSDKEISEDE
+56 
-69 FAQWEQKIQMQDKVN
+69 QMQTAVN
-84 ALAGTINKDF
+84 DMAGTISKDF
-94 AGKSEYISQVTA
+94 AGKTQYLAEVTTALKEYI
-106 ELKDCIGE
+106 EE
-114 FANDYQGDISKMAQ
+114 FAASYTGDISGMAEA
-128 HFTESNYLQAQYQY
+128 FKAALPAKYEEIKSNAVS
-142 IKTKILR
+142 
-149 NTPDTIK
+149 NDPDTVK

-180 SMPADTAKRI
+180 SMPAATAKRI

-199 KFIKA
+199 KFIKG
-204 YKGENLQTDLKAH
+204 YNGENLQTDLKAH

-343 AYKVDP
+343 AYKVDA

-427 ADTLNAEGMITGRGA
+427 QDTLNAEGMITGRGA

>member
-56 VDKNSDKEISEDE
+56 VDKNGDKEISEDE
-69 FAQWEQKIQMQDKVN
+69 FAQWEQKTQMQTAVN
-84 ALAGTINKDF
+84 DMAGTISKDF
-94 AGKSEYISQVTA
+94 AGKTQYLAEVTTALKEYI
-106 ELKDCIGE
+106 EE
-114 FANDYQGDISKMAQ
+114 FAASYTGDISGMAEA
-128 HFTESNYLQAQYQY
+128 FKASLPAKYEEIKSNAVS
-142 IKTKILR
+142 
-149 NTPDTIK
+149 NDPDTVK

-165 DLTAPTVDSREESGE
+165 DLTATKGEGRTEAGE
-180 SMPADTAKRI
+180 SMPAATAKRI

-199 KFIKA
+199 KFIKG
-204 YKGENLQTDLKAH
+204 YNGENLQTDLKAH

-469 IAKAIDEMN
+469 IAKAINEMN

>member
-33 KITQEEYDTVMNE
+33 KITQEEYDTIMNE

-56 VDKNSDKEISEDE
+56 VDKNGDKEISEDE
-69 FAQWEQKIQMQDKVN
+69 FAQWEQKTQMQTAVN
-84 ALAGTINKDF
+84 DMAGTISKDF
-94 AGKSEYISQVTA
+94 AGKTQYLAEVTTALKEYI
-106 ELKDCIGE
+106 EE
-114 FANDYQGDISKMAQ
+114 FAASYTGDISGMAET
-128 HFTESNYLQAQYQY
+128 FKAALPAKYEEIKSNAVS
-142 IKTKILR
+142 
-149 NTPDTIK
+149 NDPDTVK

-204 YKGENLQTDLKAH
+204 YKGDNLQTDLKAH

-277 GGTTIKTEAAI
+277 GGTAIKTEAAI

-343 AYKVDP
+343 AYKVDA
-349 SLIDYSSID
+349 SLIDYSGIS
-358 GYFNN
+358 GYYENTQ
-363 GEIYERGKGWGGS
+363 IHERGKGWGGS
-376 RDKAYA
+376 RNKAYA
-382 KGQEVLNNSNLK
+382 KGEELLNNESLK
-394 SQMKAQIESMLEA
+394 SQMKAQLQSMLEE
-407 KGIPFEKIE
+407 KGISFNKIANI
-416 TVFENIYNQSV
+416 FENVYTQSV

>member
-69 FAQWEQKIQMQDKVN
+69 FAQWEQKIQMQTAVN
-84 ALAGTINKDF
+84 DMAGAISKDF
-94 AGKSEYISQVTA
+94 AGKTQYLAEVTTALKEYI
-106 ELKDCIGE
+106 EE
-114 FANDYQGDISKMAQ
+114 FAASYTGDISGMAEA
-128 HFTESNYLQAQYQY
+128 FKAALPAKYEEIKSNAVS
-142 IKTKILR
+142 
-149 NTPDTIK
+149 NDPDTVK

-165 DLTAPTVDSREESGE
+165 DLTATKGEGRTEAGE
-180 SMPADTAKRI
+180 SMPAATAKRI

-199 KFIKA
+199 KFIKG
-204 YKGENLQTDLKAH
+204 YNGENLQTDLKAH

-343 AYKVDP
+343 AYTVDP
-349 SLIDYSSID
+349 SLIDYSGIS
-358 GYFNN
+358 GYYENTQ
-363 GEIYERGKGWGGS
+363 IHERGKGWGGS
-376 RDKAYA
+376 RDKVYA
-382 KGQEVLNNSNLK
+382 KGEELLTNESLK
-394 SQMKAQIESMLEA
+394 SQMKAQLQSMLEE
-407 KGIPFEKIE
+407 KGISFDKIANI
-416 TVFENIYNQSV
+416 FENVYTQSV

-442 RGLSKKGKAYINI
+442 RGLSKKGHAYLNT
-455 KNMVDSFV
+455 KDCVDAFIT
-463 NTFNTN
+463 TFNTN

-478 ASDKDMDTIDLDYTQ
+478 ASDKDMDLWDIDYTQ
-493 AGKDENGNP
+493 TVTDDDGNVEQELLEAM
-502 ITQDG
+502 QDG
-507 VDISTLYASGKT
+507 SSISGEYAFVYELK
-519 LTTKKKGEDYYVS
+519 
-532 LAEKM
+532 AEKM
-537 IDNMKSQLLK
+537 IDKLQSTMLM

-557 VTFDNKVFDTM
+557 IEFDLTVFNTM
-568 FNNAKSIAIN
+568 FNNAKSSA
-578 KGVTGVNA
+578 V
-586 EGASVSF
+586 ASSIETKDV
-593 GGIAAGTG
+593 
-601 AGVAGGVAHAA
+601 
-612 ITVAAAKAGGLA
+612 
-624 GSFGGPAGIA
+624 A
-634 IGAGIGAI
+634 IGFQMFTEATINPQNL
-642 VGGIASL
+642 V
-649 FGSGN
+649 
-654 HSSCTLDTKTL
+654 KTFM
-665 LDTLTNEF
+665 TNF
-673 KTNYTAWVEAEA
+673 KDSYTAWVNAET
-685 AEAKNKK
+685 K

>member
-1 MSGFSGINQFGSLTT
+1 MSGFSGINQFSSLTT

-56 VDKNSDKEISEDE
+56 VDKNGDKEISEDE
-69 FAQWEQKIQMQDKVN
+69 FAQWEQKTQMQTAVN
-84 ALAGTINKDF
+84 DMAGTISKDF
-94 AGKSEYISQVTA
+94 AGKTQYLAEVTTALKEYI
-106 ELKDCIGE
+106 EE
-114 FANDYQGDISKMAQ
+114 FAASYTGDISGMAEA
-128 HFTESNYLQAQYQY
+128 FKAALPAKYEEIKSNAVS
-142 IKTKILR
+142 
-149 NTPDTIK
+149 NDPDTVK

-180 SMPADTAKRI
+180 SMPAATAKRI

-199 KFIKA
+199 KFIKG
-204 YKGENLQTDLKAH
+204 YNGENLQTDLKAH

-222 NKSDAEKLKDAADAF
+222 NKSDAEKLKDAAAKF
-237 NTGAN
+237 NASAA
-242 SFGAMIDNGADLKQL
+242 SFGAMIDNGADLTKL

-306 EVIAGLNTET
+306 EVIAELNTET

-343 AYKVDP
+343 AYKVDA

-427 ADTLNAEGMITGRGA
+427 QDTLNAEGMITGRGA

>member
-56 VDKNSDKEISEDE
+56 VDKNADKEISEDE
-69 FAQWEQKIQMQDKVN
+69 FAQWEQKTQMQTAVN
-84 ALAGTINKDF
+84 DMAGTISKDF
-94 AGKSEYISQVTA
+94 AGKTQYLAEVTTALKEYI
-106 ELKDCIGE
+106 EE
-114 FANDYQGDISKMAQ
+114 FAASYTGDISGMAEA
-128 HFTESNYLQAQYQY
+128 FKAALPAKYAEIKSNAVS
-142 IKTKILR
+142 
-149 NTPDTIK
+149 NDPDTVK

-165 DLTAPTVDSREESGE
+165 DLTATKGEGRTEAGE
-180 SMPADTAKRI
+180 SMPAATAKRI

-204 YKGENLQTDLKAH
+204 YKGDNLQTDLKAH

-277 GGTTIKTEAAI
+277 GGTTIKTKAAI

-293 KFSDGDEL
+293 KFSDGDKL

-427 ADTLNAEGMITGRGA
+427 QDTLNAEGMITGRGA

>member
-56 VDKNSDKEISEDE
+56 VDKNGDKEISEDE
-69 FAQWEQKIQMQDKVN
+69 FAQWEQKTQMQTAVN
-84 ALAGTINKDF
+84 DMAGTISKDF
-94 AGKSEYISQVTA
+94 AGKTQYLAEVTTALKEYI
-106 ELKDCIGE
+106 EE
-114 FANDYQGDISKMAQ
+114 FAASYTGDISGMAEA
-128 HFTESNYLQAQYQY
+128 FKAALPAKYEEIKSNAVS
-142 IKTKILR
+142 
-149 NTPDTIK
+149 NDPDTVK

-165 DLTAPTVDSREESGE
+165 DLTATKGEGRTEAGE
-180 SMPADTAKRI
+180 SMPAATAKRI

-199 KFIKA
+199 KFIKG
-204 YKGENLQTDLKAH
+204 YNGENLQTDLKAH

-222 NKSDAEKLKDAADAF
+222 NKSDAEKLKDAAAKF
-237 NTGAN
+237 NASAA
-242 SFGAMIDNGADLKQL
+242 SFGAMIDNGADLTKL

-343 AYKVDP
+343 AYKVDA
-349 SLIDYSSID
+349 SLIDYSGIS
-358 GYFNN
+358 GYYENTQ
-363 GEIYERGKGWGGS
+363 IHERGKGWGGS

-382 KGQEVLNNSNLK
+382 KGEELLTNESLK
-394 SQMKAQIESMLEA
+394 SQMKAQLQSMLEE
-407 KGIPFEKIE
+407 KGISFDKIANI
-416 TVFENIYNQSV
+416 FENVYTQSV

-442 RGLSKKGKAYINI
+442 RGFSSKGHAYLNT
-455 KNMVDSFV
+455 KDCVDAFI

-478 ASDKDMDTIDLDYTQ
+478 GSNKDMDLWDIDYTQ
-493 AGKDENGNP
+493 AVTDENGN
-502 ITQDG
+502 IDQKMLDAIQDG
-507 VDISTLYASGKT
+507 DTVTRIGRKE
-519 LTTKKKGEDYYVS
+519 ED
-532 LAEKM
+532 AEKM
-537 IDNMKSQLLK
+537 IDRLQSTMLM

-557 VTFDNKVFDTM
+557 VEFDLTVFNTM
-568 FNNAKSIAIN
+568 FNNAKSSA
-578 KGVTGVNA
+578 
-586 EGASVSF
+586 
-593 GGIAAGTG
+593 
-601 AGVAGGVAHAA
+601 VAGSIETKKALFLS
-612 ITVAAAKAGGLA
+612 ITTINPQNL
-624 GSFGGPAGIA
+624 I
-634 IGAGIGAI
+634 
-642 VGGIASL
+642 
-649 FGSGN
+649 
-654 HSSCTLDTKTL
+654 KTF
-665 LDTLTNEF
+665 TTNF
-673 KTNYTAWVEAEA
+673 KDSYTVWVNAEA